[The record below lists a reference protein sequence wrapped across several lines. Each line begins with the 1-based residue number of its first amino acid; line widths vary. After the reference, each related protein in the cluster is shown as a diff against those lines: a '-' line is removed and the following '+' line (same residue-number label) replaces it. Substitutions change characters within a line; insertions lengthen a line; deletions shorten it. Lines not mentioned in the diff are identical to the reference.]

1 MRCAHPSSLWRKKG
15 WVENYG
21 KLECLD
27 HALGLCRAMF
37 FWRVSTRTVQT
48 GGIEEKW
55 SWNNSSEQIKQGGEN
70 NISKLLL
77 AAIQKN
83 LFISSF
89 LISLRS
95 SSRAMENGNVYTM
108 FKSWLNHL
116 SLKSSTNGSFSMAML
131 NNQGYQG
138 YTVTCCACSS
148 QRRCTASS
156 WQRQL
161 LSPSTCRWV
170 WGSQHDFSADSPPPE
185 IFAARPGLWQVVS
198 TTQHTHTHSADIKKP
213 QPRYNHHVQMHLIC
227 FHSSSPAR
235 VLFGI
240 RSLLLLFLF
249 LSQFFHCQLIPWCIR
264 LRRIVFRQCLENRP
278 TEQLWLWQPL
288 PTFKGPHWRLMGTYV
303 NSSFGK
309 RQ

>member
-1 MRCAHPSSLWRKKG
+1 M
-15 WVENYG
+15 
-21 KLECLD
+21 
-27 HALGLCRAMF
+27 
-37 FWRVSTRTVQT
+37 
-48 GGIEEKW
+48 
-55 SWNNSSEQIKQGGEN
+55 
-70 NISKLLL
+70 
-77 AAIQKN
+77 AAAVAFSFN
-83 LFISSF
+83 L
-89 LISLRS
+89 
-95 SSRAMENGNVYTM
+95 
-108 FKSWLNHL
+108 
-116 SLKSSTNGSFSMAML
+116 SM
-131 NNQGYQG
+131 G
-138 YTVTCCACSS
+138 V
-148 QRRCTASS
+148 R
-156 WQRQL
+156 
-161 LSPSTCRWV
+161 
-170 WGSQHDFSADSPPPE
+170 
-185 IFAARPGLWQVVS
+185 FAARLLCWL
-198 TTQHTHTHSADIKKP
+198 TTSWDFRCKARSVTGGKHDSTHTHSADIKKP

>member
-1 MRCAHPSSLWRKKG
+1 MAMLNNQRVSCAVPQLGSDQHPPRATLSWPWPPRWWDCRRKDAVRCAAHILRPCDGKKG

-77 AAIQKN
+77 AAIQKK

-116 SLKSSTNGSFSMAML
+116 SLKSYTNGSFSMAML

-198 TTQHTHTHSADIKKP
+198 TTQHTHT
-213 QPRYNHHVQMHLIC
+213 V
-227 FHSSSPAR
+227 
-235 VLFGI
+235 
-240 RSLLLLFLF
+240 
-249 LSQFFHCQLIPWCIR
+249 
-264 LRRIVFRQCLENRP
+264 RI
-278 TEQLWLWQPL
+278 
-288 PTFKGPHWRLMGTYV
+288 
-303 NSSFGK
+303 
-309 RQ
+309 